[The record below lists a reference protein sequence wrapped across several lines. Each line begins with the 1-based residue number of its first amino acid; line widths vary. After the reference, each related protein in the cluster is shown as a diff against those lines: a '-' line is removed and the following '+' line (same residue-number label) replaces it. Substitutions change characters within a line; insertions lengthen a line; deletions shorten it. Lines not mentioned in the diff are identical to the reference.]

1 MPFKDDFVWGAA
13 AAAYQIEGA
22 ASVGGRKPSVWD
34 DFCDRPDAVKQGH
47 SGAVACDHYH
57 RFEEDIAL
65 MGEIGLQAYRLSLA
79 WPRILPDGT
88 GAVNEEG
95 LAFYDRLIDTLLA
108 NNITPWVTLYHWDFP
123 SKVFQKGG
131 WLNRESADW
140 FAEYTEVVAKR
151 LGDRVTHWMTLN
163 EPQVY
168 IDHGH
173 RNAVHAPGLTL
184 TTREQLLAGHH
195 TLLAHGKAVQ
205 VLRASCSKPG
215 RIGIAP
221 VGQATIPATDSP
233 EDYAAAEKVQKSVE
247 FGNHFNNAWWFEPAC
262 LGHYPETGL
271 KTYAEH
277 MPEFPDSDFN
287 TIKQPIDFV
296 GLNIYQGGVVKAGAD
311 GEPEHVPH
319 AVGHPITCFDWPV
332 TPAALRWGPYW
343 AHKHFG
349 LPVVITE
356 NGLASMDWVGLDGRV
371 RDGQRI
377 DFTRQYLLELEKAI
391 ADGTEVDGYFHWSI
405 MDNFEWGEG
414 YTKRFEL
421 IHVDYQTQARTL
433 KDSARWYRTIIDSN
447 GAKLAESPA

>member
-1 MPFKDDFVWGAA
+1 MVRG
-13 AAAYQIEGA
+13 
-22 ASVGGRKPSVWD
+22 
-34 DFCDRPDAVKQGH
+34 
-47 SGAVACDHYH
+47 
-57 RFEEDIAL
+57 
-65 MGEIGLQAYRLSLA
+65 
-79 WPRILPDGT
+79 
-88 GAVNEEG
+88 
-95 LAFYDRLIDTLLA
+95 
-108 NNITPWVTLYHWDFP
+108 
-123 SKVFQKGG
+123 
-131 WLNRESADW
+131 
-140 FAEYTEVVAKR
+140 YTEVVAKR

-262 LGHYPETGL
+262 LGHYPEAGL

-287 TIKQPIDFV
+287 TIKQPMDFV

-391 ADGTEVDGYFHWSI
+391 ADGAEVDGYFHWSI

-414 YTKRFEL
+414 YTKRFGL
-421 IHVDYQTQARTL
+421 IHVDYQTQDRTL
-433 KDSARWYRTIIDSN
+433 KDSARWYRTIIESN
-447 GAKLAESPA
+447 GEVVRKPRLIHAIDQLTRWPALSKQWWRSRSMTMGQVAPSASAHSASKRARRWSHRLLPECTSAKSQEVPPSGRSIQPP